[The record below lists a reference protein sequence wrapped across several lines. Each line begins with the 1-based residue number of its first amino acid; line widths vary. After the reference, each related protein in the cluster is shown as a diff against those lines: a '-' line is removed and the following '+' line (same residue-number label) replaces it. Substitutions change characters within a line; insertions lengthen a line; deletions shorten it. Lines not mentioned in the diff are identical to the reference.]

1 MNEPLKLD
9 LLHAALHDTAVG
21 HTIHYHQRVL
31 STMPVMQALAADPA
45 VTSGTLVIAEEQ
57 TAGRGRRARRWETP
71 PGTALLV
78 SLLLKAPL
86 PMAPAQVPMAAG
98 LALIEACVA
107 WQPAL
112 AGQIGLKW
120 PNDLLVGQ
128 DRASGNKVA
137 GILVESSYRGS
148 AIEHLVVGMGL
159 NVLQTAAELPPTPP
173 GAPAPTSL
181 RHFLETQTAPSL
193 ILPLDRTALLI
204 ALCQAW
210 AELLTPT
217 AQPHISERWRTAL
230 WTLGQSVTVHGAAD
244 STVIHGVAV
253 DVEADGHLIV
263 ADHNGQHHTF
273 AAGDVSLRS
282 AG

>member
-1 MNEPLKLD
+1 MNEPLNLEV
-9 LLHAALHDTAVG
+9 LHAALHNTAVG
-21 HTIHYHQRVL
+21 HTIHYHQRVH

-98 LALIEACVA
+98 LALREACIT

-112 AGQIGLKW
+112 AGRIGLKW
-120 PNDLLVGQ
+120 PNDLLLGQ
-128 DRASGNKVA
+128 DRTAGNKVA

-159 NVLQTAAELPPTPP
+159 NVLQTVAELPPAPP

-181 RHFLETQTAPSL
+181 RHFLETQTAPPL
-193 ILPLDRTALLI
+193 VRPLDRTTLLI
-204 ALCQAW
+204 ALCRAW
-210 AELLTPT
+210 AVLLSPT
-217 AQPHISERWRTAL
+217 AQPHINQRWQAAL
-230 WTLGQSVTVHGAAD
+230 WTLGQPVTVHGTGDDA
-244 STVIHGVAV
+244 VVHGVAV
-253 DVEADGHLIV
+253 DVDAEGHLIV
-263 ADHNGQHHTF
+263 ADSSGRHHIF

-282 AG
+282 GV